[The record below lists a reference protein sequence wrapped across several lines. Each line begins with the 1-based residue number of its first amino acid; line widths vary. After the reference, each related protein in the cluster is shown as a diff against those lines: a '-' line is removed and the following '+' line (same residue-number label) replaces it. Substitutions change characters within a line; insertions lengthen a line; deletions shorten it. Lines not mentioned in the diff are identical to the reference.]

1 MSSTGFAI
9 EKLYGSVWQFTPSDL
24 DVERSI
30 QFHEPHPSGK
40 IPFRMARRYGRRLF
54 RAYGRHAGMFKL
66 AEWSPQKGAGLLF
79 ILVGKLIP
87 TAVEDPRIPSAVHST
102 CSLHAING
110 PAPCFCLHTAA

>member
-9 EKLYGSVWQFTPSDL
+9 EKLYGSMWQFKPSDL

-54 RAYGRHAGMFKL
+54 RAYGWHAGMFKL
-66 AEWSPQKGAGLLF
+66 AE
-79 ILVGKLIP
+79 
-87 TAVEDPRIPSAVHST
+87 
-102 CSLHAING
+102 
-110 PAPCFCLHTAA
+110 